1 MSRENGRKWDGRSRV
16 PTQLYKDNY
25 NNIFGKKVKK
35 KKDDELNHKKNDSE
49 AKNVVR

>member
-1 MSRENGRKWDGRSRV
+1 MSRKNGRRWDGRSRV

-35 KKDDELNHKKNDSE
+35 KKDDELVSKKVDCE